1 MRHFKHLSFND
12 RLKIE
17 ALLKAKVSKKEI
29 AQILGVHISTVYREL
44 ERGQYE
50 HLNSDYTTE
59 MRYSPDI
66 AEAKYQAY
74 LSAKGAPL
82 KIGSDYEFADFIE
95 QKILHEKYSPAAI
108 LGEMEATGVSFG
120 TKICVRTLYNYID
133 KGIFLNVTNRDLPMH
148 GQRHSKRRYRKVRK
162 AARPPAGESI
172 ENRPQEIN
180 ERNTFGHWEMDCAV
194 GKSKKT
200 LLVLTERLTREE
212 IIIKMKDKTT
222 QSVALALDKIERKY
236 GKAFPLIFKSI
247 TVDNGSEFAG
257 CSDIERS
264 VYGDFKRTKM
274 YYCHPYSSYE
284 RGSNENQNRLIRRH
298 LPKDTN
304 FDRISLNSIRCIEKW
319 INNYPRKIF
328 SYHTSEEFFQQQ
340 LATIAV

>member
-1 MRHFKHLSFND
+1 MRHFKHLSFCD
-12 RLKIE
+12 RLQIE
-17 ALLKAKVSKKEI
+17 ALLKAKVSTKEI
-29 AQILGVHISTVYREL
+29 AQILGVHISTIYREL
-44 ERGQYE
+44 KRGRYER
-50 HLNSDYTTE
+50 LNSDYTTE
-59 MRYSPDI
+59 SRYSPDI
-66 AEAKYQAY
+66 AEQRYRAY

-82 KIGSDYEFADFIE
+82 KIGSDYALAYFIE
-95 QKILHEKYSPAAI
+95 QKILHEKYSPAAV
-108 LGEMEATGVSFG
+108 LGEIRATGMYYD
-120 TKICVRTLYNYID
+120 TQICTSTLYSYID
-133 KGIFLNVTNRDLPMH
+133 KGIFLNITNRDLPLQ
-148 GQRHSKRRYRKVRK
+148 GKRRKRKYNKVQK

-172 ENRPQEIN
+172 EKRPQEIN
-180 ERNTFGHWEMDCAV
+180 ERNTFGHWEMDCVV

-212 IIIKMKDKTT
+212 IIIPMKDKTT
-222 QSVALALDKIERKY
+222 QSVALALDKVERKY

-247 TVDNGSEFAG
+247 TVDNGSEFAS

-298 LPKDTN
+298 LPKGTN
-304 FDRISLNSIRCIEKW
+304 FDRISLNSLRCIEKW

-328 SYHTSEEFFQQQ
+328 DYHTSEEFFQQQ
-340 LATIAV
+340 LAAIAV

>member
-180 ERNTFGHWEMDCAV
+180 ERNTFGHWEMDCVV

-236 GKAFPLIFKSI
+236 GKAFPLFLK
-247 TVDNGSEFAG
+247 AL
-257 CSDIERS
+257 
-264 VYGDFKRTKM
+264 
-274 YYCHPYSSYE
+274 
-284 RGSNENQNRLIRRH
+284 RLITARN
-298 LPKDTN
+298 LQAAAILNGLYTGTSSVPK
-304 FDRISLNSIRCIEKW
+304 CI
-319 INNYPRKIF
+319 IAIHTAAMSVAQTKIK
-328 SYHTSEEFFQQQ
+328 TD
-340 LATIAV
+340 

>member
-1 MRHFKHLSFND
+1 MRNFKHLSFCD
-12 RLKIE
+12 RLQIE

-44 ERGQYE
+44 QRGSYER
-50 HLNSDYTTE
+50 LNSDYTTTI
-59 MRYSPDI
+59 RYSPDI
-66 AEAKYQAY
+66 AEQQYRAY

-82 KIGSDYEFADFIE
+82 KIGSDYAFAHFVE
-95 QKILHEKYSPAAI
+95 QKILHEKYSPAAV
-108 LGEMEATGVSFG
+108 LGEIQTLGISFG

-133 KGIFLNVTNRDLPMH
+133 KDIFANLSNRNLPMQ
-148 GQRHSKRRYRKVRK
+148 GNRQKRGYNRVRK

-172 ENRPQEIN
+172 EKRPPEIS
-180 ERNTFGHWEMDCAV
+180 ERSTFGHWEMDCVV

-212 IIIKMKDKTT
+212 MIIKMNDKTT
-222 QSVALALDKIERKY
+222 KSVASALDKVERKY
-236 GKAFPLIFKSI
+236 GKAFPLIFKTI

-257 CSDIERS
+257 CSEIERS
-264 VYGDFKRTKM
+264 VYGNGKRTKM

-298 LPKDTN
+298 LPKGTN
-304 FDRISLNSIRCIEKW
+304 FDRISLTTIRSIEKW
-319 INNYPRKIF
+319 INNYPRRIF
-328 SYHTSEEFFQQQ
+328 GYHSSEELFQQQ
-340 LATIAV
+340 LAAVV